1 MDNATAMT
9 SHQDALDTK
18 THRIEEFLRML
29 IELSGLDLAFRI
41 GGGGGTAAGSGEVS
55 AEISV
60 EFTGADTPLLTA
72 RNAELLHS
80 IEHLAAKALRL
91 EPERHHLISFDA
103 ENFKLL
109 RNAELQMMAEVAV
122 ERVRASGRPYS
133 FPPMNSRERRLLH
146 LALSASGLPTAST
159 SDGPRRFVVLYPE
172 GQEPSP
178 QASTS
183 DRSHAIRKTFRRR

>member
-1 MDNATAMT
+1 MT

-18 THRIEEFLRML
+18 TRRIEEFLRML
-29 IELSGLDLAFRI
+29 IESSGLDLAFRVM
-41 GGGGGTAAGSGEVS
+41 GGGGGNAAGSGEVS

-91 EPERHHLISFDA
+91 EPEQHHLISFDA

>member
-1 MDNATAMT
+1 MT

-29 IELSGLDLAFRI
+29 IELSGLDLAFRVV
-41 GGGGGTAAGSGEVS
+41 GGNGSAAGSGEVS

-103 ENFKLL
+103 ENFKLM
-109 RNAELQMMAEVAV
+109 RNAELQMMAEAAV

-178 QASTS
+178 QPSTS